1 MLNGPSIV
9 LLKCSAG
16 DLDRIPV
23 AHRDLNALISFVVY
37 VCPSV
42 CRRVTTVVIKLHGL
56 NIKEYTVDYNCIYM
70 SKYWV
75 FHPFVLM

>member
-9 LLKCSAG
+9 LLVCSVR
-16 DLDRIPV
+16 DLDRIHV
-23 AHRDLNALISFVVY
+23 EHRDLNFPISYVIY

-42 CRRVTTVVIKLHGL
+42 CRRITTVVIKLNGL

-70 SKYWV
+70 V
-75 FHPFVLM
+75 I

>member
-1 MLNGPSIV
+1 MG
-9 LLKCSAG
+9 LLVCSAG

-23 AHRDLNALISFVVY
+23 EHKDLNALISFVC

-56 NIKEYTVDYNCIYM
+56 NIKEYTVDYNCIH
-70 SKYWV
+70 V
-75 FHPFVLM
+75 VI